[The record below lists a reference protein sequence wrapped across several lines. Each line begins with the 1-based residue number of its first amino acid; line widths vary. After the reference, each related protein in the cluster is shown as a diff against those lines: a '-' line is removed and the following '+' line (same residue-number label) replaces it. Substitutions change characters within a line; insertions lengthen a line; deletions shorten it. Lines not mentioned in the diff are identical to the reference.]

1 MRNETLQELLIS
13 LQRNGI
19 SDPRVLEAMART
31 PREMFISDS
40 ALKEHAYADEA
51 LPIECEQTISQPFV
65 VAFMTERLHLD
76 AGSTRFSK
84 SAPGPAIRRRSC
96 RGLRATSTPSR
107 RIDELHRLA
116 TERFNELGLT
126 NITAI
131 AGDGTRGWPEFRLFE
146 RIIVTA
152 GTETVPEE
160 LLDQLAPCG
169 FMVIPLGS
177 RDDQRITLVT
187 RNDGRI
193 EYQPLL
199 PVRFVPLVRASAK
212 LAADL

>member
-1 MRNETLQELLIS
+1 MGRFLMKSETLRELLIG

-31 PREMFISDS
+31 PREMFVSES

-65 VAFMTERLHLD
+65 VAFMTERLHLTPD
-76 AGSTRFSK
+76 SEVLEIGTGSGYQ
-84 SAPGPAIRRRSC
+84 AAI
-96 RGLRATSTPSR
+96 LSR
-107 RIDELHRLA
+107 LARHVYTIETHAELHRLA
-116 TERFNELGLT
+116 TERFKQLGLA

-152 GTETVPEE
+152 GTEEVPME

-177 RDDQRITLVT
+177 PDDQRVTLIT
-187 RNDGRI
+187 RSDGRI
-193 EYQPLL
+193 AAQPLL
-199 PVRFVPLVRASAK
+199 PVRFVPLVRNERR
-212 LAADL
+212 